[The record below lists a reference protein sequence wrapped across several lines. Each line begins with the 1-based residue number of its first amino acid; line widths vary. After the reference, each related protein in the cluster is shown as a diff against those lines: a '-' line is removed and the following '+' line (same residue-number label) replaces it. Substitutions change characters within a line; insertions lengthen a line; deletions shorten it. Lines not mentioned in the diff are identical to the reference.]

1 MAVYEIE
8 FKHICLSTHL
18 IRLWVVIT
26 VTLTKGCRKVETKN
40 NIKYV

>member
-18 IRLWVVIT
+18 IRLGVVIT
-26 VTLTKGCRKVETKN
+26 VTLKQKDVERLKPKT
-40 NIKYV
+40 I